1 MPTTFNQTA
10 ETTYTLRFDTMEC
23 HPKMEGAFEDVPANR
38 IQKALAVAKN
48 AFRSVDVIDESTGEV
63 MYNQTI
69 SPAWFNPKY
78 SYGEAI
84 DVIHEMCYGD

>member
-1 MPTTFNQTA
+1 MPTNFNQTA
-10 ETTYTLRFDTMEC
+10 ETTYTLRFVTMEGR
-23 HPKMEGAFEDVPANR
+23 PKMEGEFENVPASR
-38 IQKALAVAKN
+38 IHKALAVAKN

-63 MYNQTI
+63 MYDQTI

>member
-1 MPTTFNQTA
+1 MPTTQICS

-38 IQKALAVAKN
+38 IQRALSIARN
-48 AFRSVDVIDESTGEV
+48 AFRHIDVINESTGEI
-63 MYNQTI
+63 MFDETC

-78 SYGEAI
+78 SYGDAI
-84 DVIHEMCYGD
+84 DIIHEMCYGD

>member
-1 MPTTFNQTA
+1 MPTTFNQTN

-23 HPKMEGAFEDVPANR
+23 QPKMEGAFEGVPAIR
-38 IQKALAVAKN
+38 IWRALAVARN
-48 AFRSVDVIDESTGEV
+48 TFRSVDVIDENTGEV
-63 MYNQTI
+63 MYNQAI
-69 SPAWFNPKY
+69 SPAWFDPKY

>member
-1 MPTTFNQTA
+1 MPTTHNYD

-23 HPKMEGAFEDVPANR
+23 RPKMEGSFEGVPANR
-38 IQKALAVAKN
+38 IQQALAIAKN
-48 AFRSVDVIDESTGEV
+48 TFRSVDVIDENTGEV
-63 MYNQTI
+63 MYNQGI

-84 DVIHEMCYGD
+84 DIIHEMCYGD

>member
-23 HPKMEGAFEDVPANR
+23 RPKMEVAFEGVPAIR
-38 IQKALAVAKN
+38 IWRALAVAKN

-63 MYNQTI
+63 MYNQSI
-69 SPAWFNPKY
+69 SPAWFDPKY
-78 SYGEAI
+78 SYGDAI
-84 DVIHEMCYGD
+84 DIIHEMCYGD